1 MNFGFNKTMGVT
13 LPGNIGALSE
23 ELTLT
28 DTNDGNVIIEDIQ
41 KDSPVAR
48 AGTLKK
54 GDQLNAVTI
63 HFDNLTSEEVSKIL
77 KYSEQYKTSLK
88 LNAKEEL
95 RSPDF
100 RLSSPDMGSG
110 DQAYLKLYNSKIK
123 PHLKLA
129 KPNLSVGSLNGEVN
143 VKNKTSFGIKEPKI
157 YSPDIDMKL
166 KATEDNGLKLPTS
179 NIDLEAPNIQAK
191 VKSPTLDIDSPRF
204 KSTKLEGKIKSSGY
218 QIPSISISR
227 NKSKMPEMDVSGPD
241 LNTSNIDIGGVNI
254 PETNLKMP
262 KVQMSSFDLSGPK
275 IPDVDVDGS
284 VKRPGFDV
292 SVPNVKGNFA
302 APNVDVSFPK
312 GDINIPDTDLNK
324 QKFTMPKFNMA
335 SANLSAP
342 DVKVNM
348 KTPTVTS
355 ELDSKLEVPNIKKP
369 SVDISGLEGP
379 NVNLD
384 GKVKLPKADIPN
396 PKIKGGGG
404 SGHLN
409 FKTPR
414 ISGDYDMPD
423 MNLEVPDVKLKNP
436 GLKAPSLNLSGKN
449 ISTSDVHVSLP
460 TGNIDVATPKIQTNV
475 RSPNLD
481 INAPKVDGPS
491 AHKKFKFPKFKR
503 PIFSISGNK
512 PKMPERDATAPDL
525 KTDFKGPEVD
535 VGGLKGNVDVPDARW
550 KMPSLKGPSF
560 GVSGP
565 KGPDVDVDGSIKA
578 PRVDVAVPNVKGN
591 IEGPDVDI
599 NVPKGDIDAN
609 IPDAKLKGGNFK
621 LPGFKM
627 PSGKLSLSGTNTGL
641 KMPRGQVDLS
651 ASDVQ
656 GDISGPSLDMKGPNL
671 DINAPSVDL
680 PEAKSKW
687 SMPKLELPSFG
698 LSTPKGPDVD
708 VDASVKAPGF
718 DLSVP
723 NVKGDFAAP
732 NVDVNL
738 PKADIDANIPAAE
751 LKGGK
756 FKMPKFNMPSANLS
770 APDLNLNMKTPTVA
784 SDLDA
789 GLKVPKL
796 KKPNVDISGP
806 DVNLD
811 GKVKLPKADITTP
824 EIKGGIGS
832 GGLDFK
838 TPRIGG
844 DFDMPD
850 MNLEVPDIKLKDPG
864 TKKPSLNMS
873 AGNISIPN
881 MDVSLPTGNIDVAA
895 PKLQADVKTP
905 HLDINAPNAGDFN
918 AEGKFKLPKF
928 KKPTF
933 SISGNK
939 PKMPELDATAPDL
952 KTDFKGPEIGIE
964 GLKGNVDVPDAKWK
978 MPSLKGPSFGVSGP
992 NVDVDGSIKAP
1003 RVDVAVPNVKGNIE
1017 GPDVDINVPKG
1028 DIDANIPDAKLK
1040 GGKLKLPEFN
1050 MPSGKLSLS
1059 GTNTGLKMPKGQV
1072 DLSAPDVQG
1081 DISGP
1086 SLDMK
1091 GPNLAINA
1099 PSVDLP
1105 EAKSKWS
1112 MPKLELPS
1120 FGLSTPKGPDVDVDA
1135 SVKAPGFDLSVPN
1148 VKGDFAAPNVDVN
1161 LPKAD
1166 IDANIPAAE
1175 LKGGKFKMPKFN
1187 MPSANLS
1194 APDLNLNMKT
1204 PTVASD
1210 LDAGLKVPKLKTPN
1224 VDISGPDVNLDG
1236 KVKLPKADMTTP
1248 EIKGGIGSGGLDFKT
1263 PRIGGDFNMP
1273 DMNLEVPDIKL
1284 KGPGIKKPSLNMSA
1298 GNISVPNMDV
1308 NVPTG
1313 NIDMASPNIQADA
1326 KTPHLDINAPNVD
1339 DFNAEG
1345 KFKFPK
1351 FKWPTFSISGNK
1363 PKMPELDATAP
1374 DLKTDFKGPEVDIGG
1389 LKGNV
1394 DVPDASWKM
1403 PSLKGPS
1410 FGVSGPNV
1418 DVDGSI
1424 KAPRV
1429 DVAVPN
1435 VKGNIEGPDVG
1446 INVPEGDID
1455 ANIPDAKL
1463 KGGKFKLPGFNMPSG
1478 KLSLSGTNT
1487 GLKMPKGQV
1496 DLSAPDVQGDISGP
1510 SLDMK
1515 GPNLD
1520 INAPSVDLP
1529 EAKSKWSMPKLELP
1543 SFGLST
1549 PKGPDVDVDGSV
1561 KAPGFDLSVPN
1572 VKGDFAAPNVDVNLP
1587 KADIDANIPVAELKG
1602 GKFKMPKFNMPSAN
1616 LSAPDL
1622 NLNMKT
1628 PTVASDLDAG
1638 LKLPKFKKPNVDI
1651 SGPDV
1656 NLDGKVKLPKAD
1668 MTTPEIKGGIGSGGL
1683 DFKTPRIGGDY
1694 DMPDMNLEVPD
1705 IKLKGPGIKKPS
1717 LNMSAG
1723 NISIPNM
1730 DVSLPTGNIDVANPK
1745 IQADAKTPHLDI
1757 NAPNVGDFNAEGK
1770 FKFPKFKKPAFS
1782 ISGNKPKKLELDAT
1796 APDLKTDFKGP
1807 EVDIGGLKRNVD
1819 VPDAKWKMPSLK
1831 VPSFGVS
1838 GPNVDVDGSIKA
1850 PRVDVAV
1857 PNVKGNIEGPDVDIN
1872 VPKGDIDAN
1881 IPDAKLKGGKFKLP
1895 GFNMPSGKLSLS
1907 GTNTG
1912 LKMPKGQVDL
1922 SAPNVQGDISG
1933 PSLDMKG
1940 PNLDINAPSVDLPE
1954 AKSKWS
1960 MPKLELPS
1968 FGLSTPK
1975 GPDVDVDASVKAP
1988 GFDLSVPNVKGDFA
2002 APNVDVNLPK
2012 ADIDANIPAAE
2023 LKGGKFK
2030 MPKFNMP
2037 SANLSAPDLNLN
2049 MKTPT
2054 VASDLDAGLKVP
2066 KFKKPNVDI
2075 SGPDVNLDGKVKL
2088 PKANITAPSIKGGI
2102 EPGGLNFKTP
2112 KIGGDYDMPDM
2123 DLEVPDIKLKGPGI
2137 KKPSLNMSAGNISIP
2152 NMDVSLPTGNI
2163 DVAAPKLQADAKTPH
2178 LDINAPNIGDFN
2190 AEGKFKLPK
2199 FKWPTFSI
2207 SGNKPKMP
2215 ELDATAPDLKTDF
2228 KGPEVDIG
2236 GLKGNADFPD
2246 AKWKMPSLKG
2256 PSFGVSGPNVD
2267 VDGSIKAPRVDVAV
2281 PNVKGNIEGPDVDI
2295 NVPKGDI
2302 DANIPDAKLKGGKFK
2317 LPGFNMP
2324 SGKLSLSG
2332 TNTRL
2337 KMSKGQVDL
2346 PAPDVQG
2353 DISGPSLDMK
2363 GPNLDINAPSVD
2375 LPEAKSKW
2383 SMPKLELPSFGLS
2396 TPKGPDVDVDASV
2409 KAPGFDLSVPNV
2421 KGGFAAPNVD
2431 VNLPKADI
2439 DANIPAAEL
2448 KGGKFKMP
2456 KFNMPSANLSAPDLN
2471 LNMKTP
2477 TVASD
2482 LDAGLK
2488 VPKLKKPNI
2497 DISGPEGPDV
2507 NLDGKVK
2514 LPKADITTPEI
2525 KGGIGSGGLDFKT
2538 PRIGGDY
2545 DMPDMDVSVP
2555 TANIDVATPKL
2566 QADVKTPHLDINA
2579 PNVDDFNA
2587 EGKFKSPKFKKPTFS
2602 ISGNKPKM
2610 PERDATAPDLK
2621 TDFKGPEVDVGGL
2634 KGNVD
2639 VPDASWKMPS
2649 LKGPSFGVS
2658 GPKGPDVDFDGSI
2671 KAPRV
2676 DVDVPNVKG
2685 NIEGPD
2691 VDINVPKGNIDAN
2704 IPDAKLKGENFKLP
2718 GFNMPSGKLS
2728 LSGTNTGLKMPKGQV
2743 DLSVPDVQGDISG
2756 PSLDM
2761 KGANID
2767 ISASSVDLPE
2777 AKSKWKMPN
2786 LETPSF
2792 NLSGP
2797 YRPDVGVDGS
2807 VKTTGLN
2814 APIPNT
2820 KGSFAAPNVDI
2831 KLPKKSAG
2839 LDVKIPTIATDYDM
2853 SIPDMDIKLPKHS
2866 VRGGADMHIPS
2877 AGTQKKTRTDPNI
2890 DMKGT
2895 GFKVKSPNL
2904 PGDFREVGVD
2914 VSTPNL
2920 YGQVNAP
2927 RLNVNSNENINMQSN
2942 FSRETFKIRSS
2953 SLSDLDDAPTLPKSD
2968 SNLKARTSSTLH
2980 VTDDDSSKK
2989 SMFKFGKLFNF
3000 KHKSKG
3006 SVDFTKAKAAASSGT
3021 FTSKFSLPELEL
3033 SVSKD

>member
-1 MNFGFNKTMGVT
+1 MNFSFNKTMGVT

-41 KDSPVAR
+41 QDSPVAR

-129 KPNLSVGSLNGEVN
+129 KPNLSVGSLNVN

-179 NIDLEAPNIQAK
+179 NINLEAPNIQAK
-191 VKSPTLDIDSPRF
+191 VKSPTLDIGSGRL

-218 QIPSISISR
+218 QTPSFSISR

-241 LNTSNIDIGGVNI
+241 INTSNIDIGGVNI

-284 VKRPGFDV
+284 VKGLGFDV

-302 APNVDVSFPK
+302 APNVDVNFPK

-384 GKVKLPKADIPN
+384 GKVKLPKADIQN
-396 PKIKGGGG
+396 PGIKGGIG
-404 SGHLN
+404 SGHLD

-423 MNLEVPDVKLKNP
+423 MNLEVPDIKLKNP
-436 GLKAPSLNLSGKN
+436 GLKTPSLNLSGKN

-460 TGNIDVATPKIQTNV
+460 TGNIDVATPKIQANV

-481 INAPKVDGPS
+481 INAPKIDAPG
-491 AHKKFKFPKFKR
+491 AHKKFKLPKFKK
-503 PIFSISGNK
+503 PTFSISGNK
-512 PKMPERDATAPDL
+512 PKMPELDATAPDL

-535 VGGLKGNVDVPDARW
+535 VGGLKGNVDVPDAKW
-550 KMPSLKGPSF
+550 KMPTLKVSSF
-560 GVSGP
+560 GVSGA

-621 LPGFKM
+621 LPGFNT
-627 PSGKLSLSGTNTGL
+627 PSGKLSLSGT
-641 KMPRGQVDLS
+641 
-651 ASDVQ
+651 
-656 GDISGPSLDMKGPNL
+656 
-671 DINAPSVDL
+671 
-680 PEAKSKW
+680 
-687 SMPKLELPSFG
+687 
-698 LSTPKGPDVD
+698 
-708 VDASVKAPGF
+708 DA
-718 DLSVP
+718 
-723 NVKGDFAAP
+723 
-732 NVDVNL
+732 
-738 PKADIDANIPAAE
+738 
-751 LKGGK
+751 
-756 FKMPKFNMPSANLS
+756 
-770 APDLNLNMKTPTVA
+770 
-784 SDLDA
+784 
-789 GLKVPKL
+789 
-796 KKPNVDISGP
+796 
-806 DVNLD
+806 
-811 GKVKLPKADITTP
+811 
-824 EIKGGIGS
+824 
-832 GGLDFK
+832 
-838 TPRIGG
+838 
-844 DFDMPD
+844 
-850 MNLEVPDIKLKDPG
+850 
-864 TKKPSLNMS
+864 
-873 AGNISIPN
+873 
-881 MDVSLPTGNIDVAA
+881 
-895 PKLQADVKTP
+895 
-905 HLDINAPNAGDFN
+905 
-918 AEGKFKLPKF
+918 
-928 KKPTF
+928 
-933 SISGNK
+933 
-939 PKMPELDATAPDL
+939 
-952 KTDFKGPEIGIE
+952 
-964 GLKGNVDVPDAKWK
+964 
-978 MPSLKGPSFGVSGP
+978 
-992 NVDVDGSIKAP
+992 
-1003 RVDVAVPNVKGNIE
+1003 
-1017 GPDVDINVPKG
+1017 
-1028 DIDANIPDAKLK
+1028 
-1040 GGKLKLPEFN
+1040 
-1050 MPSGKLSLS
+1050 
-1059 GTNTGLKMPKGQV
+1059 GLKMPKGQV

-1091 GPNLAINA
+1091 GPNI
-1099 PSVDLP
+1099 
-1105 EAKSKWS
+1105 
-1112 MPKLELPS
+1112 
-1120 FGLSTPKGPDVDVDA
+1120 
-1135 SVKAPGFDLSVPN
+1135 
-1148 VKGDFAAPNVDVN
+1148 
-1161 LPKAD
+1161 
-1166 IDANIPAAE
+1166 
-1175 LKGGKFKMPKFN
+1175 
-1187 MPSANLS
+1187 
-1194 APDLNLNMKT
+1194 
-1204 PTVASD
+1204 
-1210 LDAGLKVPKLKTPN
+1210 
-1224 VDISGPDVNLDG
+1224 
-1236 KVKLPKADMTTP
+1236 
-1248 EIKGGIGSGGLDFKT
+1248 
-1263 PRIGGDFNMP
+1263 
-1273 DMNLEVPDIKL
+1273 
-1284 KGPGIKKPSLNMSA
+1284 
-1298 GNISVPNMDV
+1298 
-1308 NVPTG
+1308 
-1313 NIDMASPNIQADA
+1313 
-1326 KTPHLDINAPNVD
+1326 
-1339 DFNAEG
+1339 
-1345 KFKFPK
+1345 
-1351 FKWPTFSISGNK
+1351 
-1363 PKMPELDATAP
+1363 
-1374 DLKTDFKGPEVDIGG
+1374 
-1389 LKGNV
+1389 
-1394 DVPDASWKM
+1394 
-1403 PSLKGPS
+1403 
-1410 FGVSGPNV
+1410 
-1418 DVDGSI
+1418 
-1424 KAPRV
+1424 
-1429 DVAVPN
+1429 
-1435 VKGNIEGPDVG
+1435 
-1446 INVPEGDID
+1446 
-1455 ANIPDAKL
+1455 
-1463 KGGKFKLPGFNMPSG
+1463 
-1478 KLSLSGTNT
+1478 
-1487 GLKMPKGQV
+1487 
-1496 DLSAPDVQGDISGP
+1496 
-1510 SLDMK
+1510 
-1515 GPNLD
+1515 D

-1529 EAKSKWSMPKLELP
+1529 EAKSKWRMPKFELP
-1543 SFGLST
+1543 SFGFSA

-1587 KADIDANIPVAELKG
+1587 KADIDANIPAAEHKG

-1628 PTVASDLDAG
+1628 PTVVSDLDAG
-1638 LKLPKFKKPNVDI
+1638 LKVPKLKTPNIDT
-1651 SGPDV
+1651 SRLEGPNV

-1668 MTTPEIKGGIGSGGL
+1668 ITTPEIKGGLGSGGL
-1683 DFKTPRIGGDY
+1683 NFKTPRIGGDY

-1730 DVSLPTGNIDVANPK
+1730 DVSLPTGNIDVASPK

-1770 FKFPKFKKPAFS
+1770 FKLPKFKKPTFS
-1782 ISGNKPKKLELDAT
+1782 ISGNKPKMPELDAT

-1807 EVDIGGLKRNVD
+1807 EVDVGGLKGNVD
-1819 VPDAKWKMPSLK
+1819 VPDAKWKMPTLK
-1831 VPSFGVS
+1831 VSSFGVS
-1838 GPNVDVDGSIKA
+1838 GAKGPDVDVDGSIKA

-1881 IPDAKLKGGKFKLP
+1881 IPDAKLKGGNFKLP
-1895 GFNMPSGKLSLS
+1895 GFNTPSGKLSLS
-1907 GTNTG
+1907 GTDAG

-1922 SAPNVQGDISG
+1922 SAPDVQGDISG

-1940 PNLDINAPSVDLPE
+1940 PNIDINAPSVDLPE
-1954 AKSKWS
+1954 AKSKWR
-1960 MPKLELPS
+1960 MPKFELPS
-1968 FGLSTPK
+1968 FGFSAPK
-1975 GPDVDVDASVKAP
+1975 GPDVDVDGSVKAP

-2023 LKGGKFK
+2023 HKGGKFK

-2054 VASDLDAGLKVP
+2054 VVSDLDAGLKVP
-2066 KFKKPNVDI
+2066 KLKTPNIDT
-2075 SGPDVNLDGKVKL
+2075 SRLEGPNVNLDGKVKL
-2088 PKANITAPSIKGGI
+2088 PKADITTPEIKGGLGS
-2102 EPGGLNFKTP
+2102 GGLNFKTP
-2112 KIGGDYDMPDM
+2112 RIGGDYDMPDM
-2123 DLEVPDIKLKGPGI
+2123 NLEVPDIKLKGPGI

-2163 DVAAPKLQADAKTPH
+2163 DVASPKIQADAKTPH
-2178 LDINAPNIGDFN
+2178 LDINAPNVGDFN

-2199 FKWPTFSI
+2199 FKKPTFSI

-2228 KGPEVDIG
+2228 KGPEVDVG
-2236 GLKGNADFPD
+2236 GLKGNVDVPD
-2246 AKWKMPSLKG
+2246 AKWKMPTLKVS
-2256 PSFGVSGPNVD
+2256 SFGVSGAKGPDVD
-2267 VDGSIKAPRVDVAV
+2267 FDGSIKAPRVDVAV

-2302 DANIPDAKLKGGKFK
+2302 DANIPDAKLKGGNFK
-2317 LPGFNMP
+2317 LPGFNTP

-2332 TNTRL
+2332 TDAGL
-2337 KMSKGQVDL
+2337 KMPKGQVDL
-2346 PAPDVQG
+2346 SAPDVQG

-2363 GPNLDINAPSVD
+2363 GPNIDINAPSVD

-2383 SMPKLELPSFGLS
+2383 RMPKFELPSFGFS
-2396 TPKGPDVDVDASV
+2396 APKGPDVDVDGSV

-2421 KGGFAAPNVD
+2421 KGDFAAPNFD

-2439 DANIPAAEL
+2439 DANIPAAEH
-2448 KGGKFKMP
+2448 KGGNFKIP

-2482 LDAGLK
+2482 LDAGFK
-2488 VPKLKKPNI
+2488 VPKFKKPNVDISGPGVNLDGKVKLPKANITTPEIKGGIGSAGLNFKTPSISGDYDMPDMDLEVPDIKLKGPGIKKPSLNMSAGNISIPNMDVSRPTGNIDVASPKIQADAKTPHLDINAPNVGDINAEGKFKLPKFKWPTFSFSGNKPKMPELDAPDLKTGFKGPEVDVGGLKGNADVPDAKWKMPTLKVSSFGVSGPKGSDVDVDGSIKAPRVDVAVPNIKGNIEGPDVDINYPKGDIDANISDAKLRGGIFKLPGFNTPSGKLSLSGTNTGLKMPKGQVDLSAPDVQGDISGPSLDMKGPNI
-2497 DISGPEGPDV
+2497 DINAPSVDLPEAKSKWSMPKFELPSFGLSAPKGPEIDVDGSVKAPGFDLSVPNVKGDFTAPNVDVNLPKADIDANIPAAEHKGGNFKIPKFNMPSANLSAPDLNLNMKTPTVASDLDAGFKVPKFKKPNVDISGPDV

-2514 LPKADITTPEI
+2514 LPKANITTPEI

-2545 DMPDMDVSVP
+2545 DMPDMNVSLP
-2555 TANIDVATPKL
+2555 TGNIDVATPKL
-2566 QADVKTPHLDINA
+2566 QADVKTPHLNINA

-2587 EGKFKSPKFKKPTFS
+2587 ELKYKLPKFKKPIFS

-2610 PERDATAPDLK
+2610 PELDATAPDLK
-2621 TDFKGPEVDVGGL
+2621 TDFKGPVVDVGGL

-2639 VPDASWKMPS
+2639 VPDAKWKMPTLEVS
-2649 LKGPSFGVS
+2649 SFGVS
-2658 GPKGPDVDFDGSI
+2658 GAKGPDVDVDGLI

-2676 DVDVPNVKG
+2676 DVAVPNVKG
-2685 NIEGPD
+2685 NIAGPD
-2691 VDINVPKGNIDAN
+2691 VDINIPKGDIDAN
-2704 IPDAKLKGENFKLP
+2704 ISDAERKGGNFKLP

-2728 LSGTNTGLKMPKGQV
+2728 LSGSNTGLKMPKGQV
-2743 DLSVPDVQGDISG
+2743 DLSAPDVQGDISR

-2767 ISASSVDLPE
+2767 ISASSVDHPE

-2797 YRPDVGVDGS
+2797 NRPDVGFDGS

-2814 APIPNT
+2814 APILNT
-2820 KGSFAAPNVDI
+2820 KGNFAAPNVDI
-2831 KLPKKSAG
+2831 KLPKKSAD

-2853 SIPDMDIKLPKHS
+2853 SIPDMDIKLPKHN
-2866 VRGGADMHIPS
+2866 VRGDADMHIPS
-2877 AGTQKKTRTDPNI
+2877 AGTQKKTWTDPNI

-2895 GFKVKSPNL
+2895 RFKVKSPNL
-2904 PGDFREVGVD
+2904 PDDFREVGVD
-2914 VSTPNL
+2914 VSTPSL

-2927 RLNVNSNENINMQSN
+2927 RLNVNSNENINMQSD

-2953 SLSDLDDAPTLPKSD
+2953 SLSDLDDAPTLPKGD

-2980 VTDDDSSKK
+2980 VNDDDSSKK

-3000 KHKSKG
+3000 SHKSKG

-3021 FTSKFSLPELEL
+3021 FKSKFSLPELEL